1 MNINERIKDLRKAL
15 GLSGEKFGEKLG
27 VRRSTVSL
35 WENGTNAITDQMFK
49 SICREFNVNEEWLR
63 NGTGEMFLP
72 ADRNSDIARL
82 TKQLLN
88 EEPDSFKNRFISM
101 LSNLTVDEWELLERK
116 ALELCGTDNKN
127 NAYNSAPDTPEELEA
142 NFVPV
147 DQSKNAM

>member
-1 MNINERIKDLRKAL
+1 MKIRIKELRKNL
-15 GLSGEKFGEKLG
+15 GLTQQEFADRIGIKRGG
-27 VRRSTVSL
+27 VANYEIGRNEPSDSVISL
-35 WENGTNAITDQMFK
+35 
-49 SICREFNVNEEWLR
+49 ICREFNVNEEWLR